1 LDRSIKRQIIKT
13 LTDLG
18 LIQVMNELRGIA
30 TLAAP
35 RVIFGNIRYRLKGAS
50 DGMPIP
56 PSRLIYLVAGTYDM
70 AWFLELGGLGARAI
84 RNTLARNQLDIN
96 AFEAILDL
104 GCGCGR
110 VLRHFSAL
118 KGVKIYGCDYN
129 GKLVDW
135 CAKNLTFATFATNQL
150 EPPLP
155 YATNT
160 MDLVY
165 ALSVFTHWGQDL
177 QFAWMDEMRRVI
189 KPGGHL
195 LMTTHGASYLPGLDE
210 EERACF
216 HAGQLV
222 VRREH
227 LAGRNICTAF
237 CSDRYVRQYL
247 TRGCEI
253 VDYVPEGAKGNPTQD
268 LYLLRFA

>member
-1 LDRSIKRQIIKT
+1 MSIKRKIVKT
-13 LTDLG
+13 LTDYG
-18 LIQVMNELRGIA
+18 LIQAINELRGIA

-35 RVIFGNIRYRLKGAS
+35 RVFFGNLRYGRKGAP

-56 PSRLIYLVAGTYDM
+56 PSRLIYLVAGTYDI
-70 AWFLELGGLGARAI
+70 AWFLTLGGQGARAI
-84 RNTLARNQLDIN
+84 RDTLLRNGLDIN
-96 AFEAILDL
+96 SFDAILDL

-110 VLRHFSAL
+110 VIRHFSAL
-118 KGVKIYGCDYN
+118 KGTKVYGCDYN

-150 EPPLP
+150 EPPLRYP
-155 YATNT
+155 TNS

-177 QFAWMDEMRRVI
+177 QFAWMDEMRRII

-195 LMTTHGASYLPGLDE
+195 LMTTHGASYLSGLDE

-222 VRREH
+222 VRRQH
-227 LAGRNICTAF
+227 LAGKNICTAF
-237 CSDRYVRQYL
+237 CSDRYVRQNL
-247 TRGCEI
+247 SRGCEI

>member
-1 LDRSIKRQIIKT
+1 MSIKRRVAGT

-18 LIQVMNELRGIA
+18 LIQMINELRGIA

-35 RVIFGNIRYRLKGAS
+35 SVFFRNIRYRLKGTS
-50 DGMPIP
+50 DGMLIP

-84 RNTLARNQLDIN
+84 HETLARNGLDIN
-96 AFEAILDL
+96 GLEAILDM

-110 VLRHFSAL
+110 VIRHFSAL
-118 KGVKIYGCDYN
+118 KGVKIYGCDFN
-129 GKLVDW
+129 HKLVNW
-135 CAKNLTFATFATNQL
+135 CAKNLTFAKFETNQL

-155 YATNT
+155 YASNT

-177 QFAWMDEMRRVI
+177 QFAWMDEMRRII

-210 EERACF
+210 KERGCF

-237 CSDRYVRQYL
+237 CSEPYVRRHL

-253 VDYVPEGAKGNPTQD
+253 VDFVPEGAKGNPTQD